1 MIEKGVIIRAIVR
14 KFIEAIES
22 EPEIAVMQMTTQ
34 MKDNHLICVLDRV
47 LIKIIK
53 S

>member
-1 MIEKGVIIRAIVR
+1 MIEKGVMISAIVS
-14 KFIEAIES
+14 KFIAAIES
-22 EPEIAVMQMTTQ
+22 EPEIAVMQMTPQ
-34 MKDNHLICVLDRV
+34 MKDNHLICGLDRV

>member
-1 MIEKGVIIRAIVR
+1 MIEKGVMISAIVS
-14 KFIEAIES
+14 KFIKAIES
-22 EPEIAVMQMTTQ
+22 EPEIAVMTPQ
-34 MKDNHLICVLDRV
+34 MKDNHLICGLDRV